1 MGIAIGSGT
10 AVAIDAAD
18 IVLLRSRV
26 RDVARSVTLAQA
38 TLKNIRQNLFWAL
51 IYNMIGIPLAA
62 LGYLSPL
69 LAGGAMALSSVS
81 VVLNALRLQ
90 YVSLR

>member
-1 MGIAIGSGT
+1 M
-10 AVAIDAAD
+10 
-18 IVLLRSRV
+18 

-69 LAGGAMALSSVS
+69 LAGAAMALSSVS